1 MPLPAHPSPQL
12 YSKTLTAIK
21 PLSTDGFQSPN
32 NTISHTPHVLG
43 PWKSCAGIFTL
54 SVFEKPNPGA
64 MYVSTFKQDSI
75 TGGWPRAAGG
85 LGGCSGEPGGG
96 GGEAVAGDSAAAGAN
111 GGGGVQTLLLT
122 LAFPQAR

>member
-1 MPLPAHPSPQL
+1 
-12 YSKTLTAIK
+12 
-21 PLSTDGFQSPN
+21 
-32 NTISHTPHVLG
+32 
-43 PWKSCAGIFTL
+43 
-54 SVFEKPNPGA
+54 VFEKPNPGA

-85 LGGCSGEPGGG
+85 LGGLLRGAWG